1 MPLDVT
7 SLRTKST

>member
-7 SLRTKST
+7 SLRTKNT